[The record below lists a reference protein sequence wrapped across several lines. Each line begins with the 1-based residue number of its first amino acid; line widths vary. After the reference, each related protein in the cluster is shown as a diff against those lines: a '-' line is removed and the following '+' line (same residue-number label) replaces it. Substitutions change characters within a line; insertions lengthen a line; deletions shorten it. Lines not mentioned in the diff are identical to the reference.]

1 MRSYNWHRNLQP
13 KSQTQK
19 SWDTFAYLRRFPVHP
34 GPTRP
39 FTPQTK
45 IDACIQNL
53 FRVSILFWGGGGG
66 GGGGENVQESFEK
79 DALFCEGTQ
88 KWQKNMNTAL
98 LSQELLSTIVVK
110 TLINDNNTE
119 FT

>member
-53 FRVSILFWGGGGG
+53 FRVSILYRV
-66 GGGGENVQESFEK
+66 GGGGERSRKFRKGCTFLWRNPEMAEK
-79 DALFCEGTQ
+79 YEYCITVARTFVHDCSEDT
-88 KWQKNMNTAL
+88 N
-98 LSQELLSTIVVK
+98 
-110 TLINDNNTE
+110 
-119 FT
+119 

>member
-39 FTPQTK
+39 FTPPQRLT
-45 IDACIQNL
+45 
-53 FRVSILFWGGGGG
+53 RVSRICSEFQFCIGW
-66 GGGGENVQESFEK
+66 GGENVQETFEK

-88 KWQKNMNTAL
+88 KWQKNMNTTL
-98 LSQELLSTIVVK
+98 LSQGLLSTIVVK